1 MAGVVSDIPIKFVI
15 AVVFNIILYFLAGLR
30 AEPSQ
35 FFIYFLFVFVA
46 ILTMSSI
53 FRSLAAM
60 TKTLSQA
67 MVCFQVLPNSI
78 PHLSPKWFSCLGEPQ
93 IWEPRPSYPKEWDKQ
108 YFRIT
113 APVIAVAWENG
124 SPNRISAT

>member
-30 AEPSQ
+30 TEPSQ

-67 MVCFQVLPNSI
+67 MVSFLRTLPHFHLTLRRTHVL
-78 PHLSPKWFSCLGEPQ
+78 
-93 IWEPRPSYPKEWDKQ
+93 
-108 YFRIT
+108 
-113 APVIAVAWENG
+113 A
-124 SPNRISAT
+124 SA

>member
-15 AVVFNIILYFLAGLR
+15 AIVFNIILYFLAGLR

-67 MVCFQVLPNSI
+67 MVCFLYT
-78 PHLSPKWFSCLGEPQ
+78 
-93 IWEPRPSYPKEWDKQ
+93 RPDFYSMLRREMILLYW
-108 YFRIT
+108 R
-113 APVIAVAWENG
+113 APEM
-124 SPNRISAT
+124 

>member
-1 MAGVVSDIPIKFVI
+1 MAGVISDIPIKFVI

-30 AEPSQ
+30 PEPSQ

-60 TKTLSQA
+60 TRTLSQA
-67 MVCFQVLPNSI
+67 MVCFPQDLPGSTYVSARGGSHVLSS
-78 PHLSPKWFSCLGEPQ
+78 L
-93 IWEPRPSYPKEWDKQ
+93 
-108 YFRIT
+108 
-113 APVIAVAWENG
+113 
-124 SPNRISAT
+124 

>member
-30 AEPSQ
+30 PEPSQ

-67 MVCFQVLPNSI
+67 MVCLEALPDF
-78 PHLSPKWFSCLGEPQ
+78 LPKFRARWLSCLGKP
-93 IWEPRPSYPKEWDKQ
+93 
-108 YFRIT
+108 
-113 APVIAVAWENG
+113 
-124 SPNRISAT
+124 